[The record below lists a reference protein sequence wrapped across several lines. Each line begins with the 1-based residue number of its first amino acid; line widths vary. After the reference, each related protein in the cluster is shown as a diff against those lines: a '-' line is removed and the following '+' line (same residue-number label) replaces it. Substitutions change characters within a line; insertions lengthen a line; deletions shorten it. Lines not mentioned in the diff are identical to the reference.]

1 MINGI
6 VVSVSNE
13 ITCGVPQGSLLAP
26 LLYLCYNNDME
37 TSVQSKLLLY
47 ADDSV
52 LIVSDRDP
60 NVVAQKL
67 KSDLESCNQWFTE
80 NKLSM
85 DVGKTDCILFGS
97 KRKLSKIK
105 EFKIDY
111 NGYTIKGQRTVKYFG
126 VTLDQTMSGEQ
137 MAKNVVCKI
146 TNKLKFLYR
155 YQHCLNQTLKKNL
168 CSALLQCHFDYCCSS
183 WYFNLSNKLKC
194 KLQTTQNK
202 IVRYIIASNLEA
214 TLGNMN
220 LIK

>member
-1 MINGI
+1 MRCPTGK
-6 VVSVSNE
+6 
-13 ITCGVPQGSLLAP
+13 PARP

-85 DVGKTDCILFGS
+85 HVGKTECILFGS

-111 NGYTIKGQRTVKYFG
+111 NGYTIKGQRTVKYLG

-146 TNKLKFLYR
+146 TNKVKFL
-155 YQHCLNQTLKKNL
+155 
-168 CSALLQCHFDYCCSS
+168 
-183 WYFNLSNKLKC
+183 
-194 KLQTTQNK
+194 
-202 IVRYIIASNLEA
+202 
-214 TLGNMN
+214 
-220 LIK
+220 

>member
-111 NGYTIKGQRTVKYFG
+111 NGYTIKGQRTVKYLG

-137 MAKNVVCKI
+137 IAK
-146 TNKLKFLYR
+146 TLYV
-155 YQHCLNQTLKKNL
+155 K
-168 CSALLQCHFDYCCSS
+168 
-183 WYFNLSNKLKC
+183 
-194 KLQTTQNK
+194 
-202 IVRYIIASNLEA
+202 
-214 TLGNMN
+214 
-220 LIK
+220 